1 MGSIPHYLCI
11 GFCMDI
17 FWIVNKMKLE
27 FGNPE
32 HIKLKKR
39 VERKLSF
46 AEYKKKLKVKC
57 PTCKQS
63 LEVCDVDIERKYI
76 LWAGCT
82 NTKCVEC
89 ILHDDHDL
97 QYHWDGSTDL
107 KGKYLD

>member
-1 MGSIPHYLCI
+1 MR
-11 GFCMDI
+11 
-17 FWIVNKMKLE
+17 LE

-32 HIKLKKR
+32 HIRLKKD

-63 LEVCDVDIERKYI
+63 LEVCDVDLERKYI

-82 NTKCVEC
+82 NENCIEC
-89 ILHDDHDL
+89 PINSG
-97 QYHWDGSTDL
+97 YGMKYTWDGCTDL